1 MRKEILDALKEYNE
15 IEYAYSTLKIDDFIT
30 FLDEQVKIKESL
42 FMFLDNYRLFISDYN
57 FTKIMTYRQITSRIF
72 REVIME
78 LRLRNDDFDVTEF
91 DED

>member
-1 MRKEILDALKEYNE
+1 MRKEVLDALKEYNE